1 MKKEWLNWKG
11 IFGLGENGKK
21 KLSKPKAVMLLV
33 LVMLI
38 CVCGLL
44 YVFKDEILSREKQEE
59 QKGINASLP
68 DAVLKKDAPED
79 KMSIYSVMPRDTA
92 VDKSGDFATASF
104 NERKSDQQAEAI
116 KEKLAQIN
124 TQVSAPAA
132 GRSDPS
138 VKVGG
143 AYENAISTGHMKS
156 DVDRLELLMQS
167 MQQGKGEDK
176 EMQQLGEVMDKIIS
190 IQNPGMVQQKLLE
203 RKAELAEKDSAFH
216 ALPAVVDGFQKV
228 AQGGLVRLKLM
239 DTATLSGML
248 LSKGQLLYGSCSI
261 VNQRLL
267 LNISNIRLGSS
278 IIPVNFS
285 VFSLDGIMGID
296 APDAV
301 LGEVAGDGT
310 VNALGSMQLLSM
322 DNSLGVQAASAGINA
337 AKNLIGR
344 KVKQVR
350 VKLRDGLPVLLKVNR
365 F

>member
-11 IFGLGENGKK
+11 VFGNGEDGKR
-21 KLSKPKAVMLLV
+21 KLSKPKAVLLLV
-33 LVMLI
+33 LVLLLCI
-38 CVCGLL
+38 CGLL
-44 YVFKDEILSREKQEE
+44 YVFKDEILASEKQQG

-79 KMSIYSVMPRDTA
+79 KMSIYSVMPMDST
-92 VDKSGDFATASF
+92 VDKNADLGITFG
-104 NERKSDQQAEAI
+104 ERNADDQAEAI
-116 KEKLAQIN
+116 KEKLLQIN
-124 TQVSAPAA
+124 AQVSAPATRGA
-132 GRSDPS
+132 DLG

-143 AYENAISTGHMKS
+143 AYGSGGSSNMKS
-156 DVDRLELLMQS
+156 DVDRLELLMKS
-167 MQQGKGEDK
+167 MQKGDGEDK

-190 IQNPGMVQQKLLE
+190 IQNPGVVQQKLLE
-203 RKAELAEKDSAFH
+203 RKAEMAAKDSAFH

-248 LSKGQLLYGSCSI
+248 LAKGQLLYGSCSI

-267 LNISNIRLGSS
+267 LNITNVRLGSS
-278 IIPVNFS
+278 IIPVNLS

-301 LGEVAGDGT
+301 LGEVAADGT

-322 DNSLGVQAASAGINA
+322 DNSLGVQAASAGIDA

-344 KVKQVR
+344 KVKRVR